1 MENLRRKGNFK
12 RPAEK
17 RGKFNDKG
25 RTIKKR
31 PKEIYK
37 RQEIGHWEGDTVE
50 SVSYTH
56 LYFIFIFFCAT
67 IYNIFNSIQFQYTPY
82 KFLSPYPR
90 QL

>member
-1 MENLRRKGNFK
+1 MKNLRRKGKFK

-37 RQEIGHWEGDTVE
+37 RQELGHWEADTVE
-50 SVSYTH
+50 SGRFDHKEKVDTVS
-56 LYFIFIFFCAT
+56 
-67 IYNIFNSIQFQYTPY
+67 
-82 KFLSPYPR
+82 
-90 QL
+90 